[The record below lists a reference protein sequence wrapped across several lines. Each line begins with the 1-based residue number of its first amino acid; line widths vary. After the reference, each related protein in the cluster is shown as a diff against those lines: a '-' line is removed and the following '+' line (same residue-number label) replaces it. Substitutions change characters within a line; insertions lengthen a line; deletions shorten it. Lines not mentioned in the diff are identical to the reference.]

1 MRLIT
6 HDRSKSVATA
16 ARKPMMALAIGLM
29 VGSMAATPTA
39 TPGGMLYQSDVSQL
53 AVKLRT
59 VAQFASLTSAQQA
72 QIASAVQ
79 RHRNAIRTAPTEEL
93 QLTAATGLI
102 SDVAGIL
109 TPAQRAEL
117 ARALNSG
124 SGRAPHPASVNPS
137 SRSADG
143 SSRGSL

>member
-6 HDRSKSVATA
+6 HDRPKSVATA

-29 VGSMAATPTA
+29 VGSMAATPAA
-39 TPGGMLYQSDVSQL
+39 TPGGLLYQSDVFQL

-59 VAQFASLTSAQQA
+59 VARFASLTSAQRA
-72 QIASAVQ
+72 QITSVVE

-93 QLTAATGLI
+93 QLAAATGLI

-117 ARALNSG
+117 ARTVNGG
-124 SGRAPHPASVNPS
+124 SATPHLPPVNP
-137 SRSADG
+137 
-143 SSRGSL
+143 

>member
-1 MRLIT
+1 ML
-6 HDRSKSVATA
+6 
-16 ARKPMMALAIGLM
+16 ALAIGLM
-29 VGSMAATPTA
+29 VGSMAATPSA
-39 TPGGMLYQSDVSQL
+39 TPGGMLYQSDVFQL

-59 VAQFASLTSAQQA
+59 VAQFASLTSAQRA
-72 QIASAVQ
+72 QITNAVQ